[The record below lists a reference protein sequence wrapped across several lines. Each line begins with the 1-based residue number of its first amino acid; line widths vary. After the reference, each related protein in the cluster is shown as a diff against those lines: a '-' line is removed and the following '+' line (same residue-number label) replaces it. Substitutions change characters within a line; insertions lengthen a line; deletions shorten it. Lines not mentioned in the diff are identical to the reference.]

1 MSGPA
6 NTRFS
11 LAVHVLALLA
21 ENDPSMVS
29 SEMAASSAG
38 TSPVHVRKVMSH
50 LREAGIAQSHAGSG
64 GGWSLTRSPADISLA
79 DVWDAIYGDEH
90 IVALHP
96 EPNPACDVG
105 RHIGSVL
112 DDVSA
117 RATDAARAEL
127 ATVSIADVHDRTM
140 AGVTRR

>member
-1 MSGPA
+1 MTGPA

-21 ENDPSMVS
+21 EHDPGMVS

-50 LREAGIAQSHAGSG
+50 LRNAGIAESHAGSG
-64 GGWSLTRSPADISLA
+64 GGWTLARASQYISLA
-79 DVWDAIYGDEH
+79 DVWDAVYGDEH
-90 IVALHP
+90 IVTLHP
-96 EPNPACDVG
+96 DPNPACDVG
-105 RHIGSVL
+105 RHIGAVL

-117 RATDAARAEL
+117 RATDAARGEL
-127 ATVSIADVHDRTM
+127 STVSIRDVHQRTV